1 MVINGLLIW
10 ITFAVEARQE
20 YTIEG
25 VSVFTQTYDKAVS
38 NVKKFVGND
47 ISITARLLDI
57 VFMIE
62 SATVNW
68 YVVFIFI
75 VLRTGLTLIDAWD

>member
-1 MVINGLLIW
+1 
-10 ITFAVEARQE
+10 
-20 YTIEG
+20 
-25 VSVFTQTYDKAVS
+25 
-38 NVKKFVGND
+38 
-47 ISITARLLDI
+47 LLDI